1 MSMMFLYTLS
11 IYSLALAIK
20 IAALFNKKAKQAIEG
35 RKNWRSKLLKFKQ
48 EFPHKKII
56 WFHISSLG
64 EFEQARP
71 LIIRIKTDYPEYA
84 IVITFF
90 SPSGYEKCK
99 HFEYAD
105 AVFYLPYDTPK
116 NARDFLNILQ
126 PKFSLFVK
134 YEFWLNYLNEIFK
147 RKNEIQC
154 FLISSIFRKH
164 QPFFKWYGSIFRQAL
179 KTYDVIFV
187 QDELSIKLLKK
198 IGITNNV
205 VLAGD
210 TRIDRVVEIA
220 QQEVSFPEI
229 EAFSNDS
236 ITIIAGSTWEKDEKL
251 LLPVIFD
258 LQRYYSHLRLI
269 IAPHNVEETN
279 IQRLCELLNKQGFN
293 FARYT
298 QRNSLSTN
306 ELKTK
311 NVFVI
316 DTIGVLNKIY
326 RYGYLAYIGG
336 GFSDGIHNILEPAVY
351 GLPVVFGPNYHKF
364 YEAEVLIKTKGAFCI
379 TNKEDLKKIFFH
391 LIENK
396 DIYLTAQNSI
406 KTFIEHHKGSVERTM
421 SVLKNYISD

>member
-20 IAALFNKKAKQAIEG
+20 IATLFNKKAKQAIEG

-116 NARDFLNILQ
+116 DARDFLNILQ

-269 IAPHNVEETN
+269 IAPHNVEEKN
-279 IQRLCELLNKQGFN
+279 IQRLCQLLNKQGFN
-293 FARYT
+293 FVRYT
-298 QRNSLSTN
+298 QRNSLSTD

-336 GFSDGIHNILEPAVY
+336 GFSYGIHNILEPAVY
-351 GLPVVFGPNYHKF
+351 GLPVVFGPNYNKF

-379 TNKEDLKKIFFH
+379 TNKEDLKKTFFH

-396 DIYLTAQNSI
+396 DIYLTAQNAI